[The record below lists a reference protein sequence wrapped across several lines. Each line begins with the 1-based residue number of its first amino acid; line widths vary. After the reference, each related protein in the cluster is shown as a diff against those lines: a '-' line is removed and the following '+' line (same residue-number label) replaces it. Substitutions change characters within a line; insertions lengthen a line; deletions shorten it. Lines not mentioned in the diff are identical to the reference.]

1 MSKNKT
7 DLTYQQETQTL
18 IGEKKRTLLDQDTG
32 EVIEVQQITKRM
44 YGQKAFWKVYLMD
57 FMNILGILDSKQ
69 LDILIY
75 IATNTQPSTNT
86 FLGTYKKIA
95 ADVGCSQ
102 PTIAKVLKKLKEK
115 GFIKPIQNGAYL
127 VNPLILMKGDP
138 CKQQILL
145 NYFNAE
151 EPIDAINKNKS
162 GQKPVS
168 KTANSTGALDI
179 SVSDE
184 GQMKLLE
191 KFEDE
196 KGAT

>member
-196 KGAT
+196 KGDT